1 MIIPSNM
8 LQEDFADILW
18 EKQKE
23 SIRPPAKG
31 ITIDRFDAFK
41 DIFNYFQPGQ
51 TIAQIAC
58 GSILSDL
65 FYTMERVGREGRI
78 ILIDEDP
85 AFVYK
90 RALKILGKENLQEKK
105 EFYIQAEEGKQSL
118 KDLFSQA
125 NIEVYVERLPPYP
138 QQINDGSIDH
148 VVAINAAFELMATPL
163 GGKPANVEG
172 LILETYKKLR
182 NGGSFMVQGLMR
194 EDIFYFGEYVYG
206 IIKKNK
212 LRFKEGPILLE
223 GLGELFSH
231 SSIRGYWARWI
242 KKEVKPKI

>member
-1 MIIPSNM
+1 M

-18 EKQKE
+18 EKQKK
-23 SIRPPAKG
+23 SIRPPTNA
-31 ITIDRFDAFK
+31 IRIDRFDAFK
-41 DIFNYFQPGQ
+41 DIFNYFQAGQ
-51 TIAQIAC
+51 TTAQIAC

-85 AFVYK
+85 AFVYN
-90 RALKILGKENLQEKK
+90 RALKILDKENLSEKK
-105 EFYIQAEEGKQSL
+105 EFYVQTEEGKQSL

-125 NIEVYVERLPPYP
+125 NIEVYVQRLPPYP

-148 VVAINAAFELMATPL
+148 VVAINAAFELMGTPF

-182 NGGSFMVQGLMR
+182 NGGSFMVQGLMS
-194 EDIFYFGEYVYG
+194 EDVFYFGNLVYG
-206 IIKKNK
+206 IIKNNK
-212 LRFKEGPILLE
+212 LRFKEDITLLE
-223 GLGELFSH
+223 DLDGPFH
-231 SSIRGYWARWI
+231 HNIRGYWARWI
-242 KKEVKPKI
+242 KKK